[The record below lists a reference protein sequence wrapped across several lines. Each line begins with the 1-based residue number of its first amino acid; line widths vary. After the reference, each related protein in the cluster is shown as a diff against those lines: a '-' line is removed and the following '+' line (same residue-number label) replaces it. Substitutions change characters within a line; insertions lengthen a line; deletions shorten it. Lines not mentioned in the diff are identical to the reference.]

1 MPKIPKKYSLNIS
14 IAIAVLLL
22 LICVVGLCLLPNIT
36 NMLIDTPDGIGNRD
50 NISASGRMIVHILA
64 YIIVLFVMAADV
76 CLFFLLLRVRAG
88 MVFTATSVSL
98 IRCIS
103 WCCILICAA
112 FCGLG
117 VFFQLAFFIAF
128 AALFL
133 GTCLRVVKNT
143 IEEATEIKSENDLT
157 V

>member
-1 MPKIPKKYSLNIS
+1 MPKIPKKYSINIS

-22 LICVVGLCLLPNIT
+22 LMCIVGLCILPSLT
-36 NMLIDTPDGIGNRD
+36 NMLINTPDGIGNRD
-50 NISASGRMIVHILA
+50 NISDYGRLTVHILA
-64 YIIVLFVMAADV
+64 YLIVLLVILADV
-76 CLFFLLLRVRAG
+76 CLFALLLRVRAG
-88 MVFTATSVSL
+88 KVFTAASVSL

-103 WCCILICAA
+103 WCCLLLCAA

-117 VFFQLAFFIAF
+117 ILFQLAFFIAF